1 MVRYGLQLLLV
12 SRVSVACFLRCVC
25 PSPSMLLFFLMDLV
39 CLFPCDAL
47 YANALASDG
56 LCHVALLCAL
66 LAAASCNACCVFL
79 VWGFQAGMGGGG
91 MKNIGGSTDQF
102 YRYKMPGL
110 QRKVC
115 GRGNGI
121 RTQLVNCALVARAL
135 HRPAGYVCKFFGCEL
150 GAQTKIDDREA
161 MYIVNGAHELDV
173 LEEILSRFVRLFVLC
188 SNCDLPE
195 TDLAV
200 DRKGIIKQVCK
211 ACGHAGTVDMT
222 HKLCTYI
229 ANNPPDGTVAAK
241 AKGRKKEDKNERRQR
256 KAREALEAQEEE
268 ATSKSKSRKDETPEE
283 RAARKAR
290 KAARKAAA
298 AQSHDGSGDGDDD
311 DEANVTGELP
321 TVEGMTLDDTA
332 PNVDVNPD
340 ELQWSVDTST
350 AAQEARMRE
359 LGSAAAI
366 LESGKTESS
375 ANGQGR
381 PAAPEASPPAP
392 TVPAVDVKQMVAP
405 EPVPVPVVEALKAVE
420 DAPRKEL
427 ASFVAKNETDPL
439 AVGAKALE
447 IYRQDP
453 VAAVSS
459 LLTVMVTPEYPAAT
473 QDVTRAVPVLQSIG
487 APLPSDAQKAACQ
500 FMDKLADSGAAKAV
514 PHVLKAFYDD
524 DLVEEEAMIGWS
536 VASSNPVA
544 RDAASPFIEWL
555 ENAEEESE

>member
-1 MVRYGLQLLLV
+1 M
-12 SRVSVACFLRCVC
+12 
-25 PSPSMLLFFLMDLV
+25 
-39 CLFPCDAL
+39 
-47 YANALASDG
+47 
-56 LCHVALLCAL
+56 
-66 LAAASCNACCVFL
+66 
-79 VWGFQAGMGGGG
+79 AGMGGGG

-256 KAREALEAQEEE
+256 KAREAQEAQEEE
-268 ATSKSKSRKDETPEE
+268 AASKSKSRKDETPQE

-332 PNVDVNPD
+332 PVVDVNPD

-366 LESGKTESS
+366 LESGKTES
-375 ANGQGR
+375 ATNGQNR
-381 PAAPEASPPAP
+381 TPAPESAPPAP
-392 TVPAVDVKQMVAP
+392 AVPALEVKQVVAP

-420 DAPRKEL
+420 DAPRTEL
-427 ASFVAKNETDPL
+427 ASFVAKNEADPL

-453 VAAVSS
+453 AAAVSS

-473 QDVTRAVPVLQSIG
+473 LDVTRAVPVLQAIG
-487 APLPSDAQKAACQ
+487 APLPSEAQEAACQ
-500 FMDKLADSGAAKAV
+500 FMDKLADSSAAEAV
-514 PHVLKAFYDD
+514 PHVLKAFYDN
-524 DLVEEEAMIGWS
+524 DLVEEEAMFGWS
-536 VASSNPVA
+536 AASSNPVA
-544 RDAASPFIEWL
+544 RNAASPFIEWL

>member
-1 MVRYGLQLLLV
+1 M
-12 SRVSVACFLRCVC
+12 
-25 PSPSMLLFFLMDLV
+25 
-39 CLFPCDAL
+39 
-47 YANALASDG
+47 
-56 LCHVALLCAL
+56 
-66 LAAASCNACCVFL
+66 
-79 VWGFQAGMGGGG
+79 AGMGGGG

-121 RTQLVNCALVARAL
+121 KTQLVNCAMVARAL

-150 GAQTKIDDREA
+150 GAQTKIDDNTS

-173 LEEILSRFVRLFVLC
+173 LEEILARFVRMFVLC

-195 TDLAV
+195 TDLTV
-200 DRKGIIKQVCK
+200 DRKGTIKQVCK
-211 ACGHAGTVDMT
+211 ACGCNAMVDMT

-229 ANNPPDGTVAAK
+229 ANNPPDGTAAAK
-241 AKGRKKEDKNERRQR
+241 AKGRKKESQKERRLR
-256 KAREALEAQEEE
+256 KAREAEEE
-268 ATSKSKSRKDETPEE
+268 DAAASKSKSRKDETPEE

-290 KAARKAAA
+290 RAARKAAA

-321 TVEGMTLDDTA
+321 TVEGMTLDDAA
-332 PNVDVNPD
+332 PAGNVDPD
-340 ELQWSVDTST
+340 ELEWSVDTSA

-366 LESGKTESS
+366 LESGKTEAT
-375 ANGQGR
+375 ANGNHVEVPAP
-381 PAAPEASPPAP
+381 PAAPA
-392 TVPAVDVKQMVAP
+392 VPALEVKQMESVP
-405 EPVPVPVVEALKAVE
+405 EPVSQPGPVPVAEVIKAVE
-420 DAPRKEL
+420 DGPRKEL
-427 ASFVAKNETDPL
+427 ATFVSVEADPL

-447 IYRQDP
+447 IYSQDSA
-453 VAAVSS
+453 AAVSS
-459 LLTVMVTPEYPAAT
+459 VLAVMVTPEYPTAT
-473 QDVTRAVPVLQSIG
+473 QDVARAVPVLQSIG
-487 APLPSDAQKAACQ
+487 APLPTKAQLAACK
-500 FMDKLADSGAAKAV
+500 FMDELADSGAAEAV

-536 VASSNPVA
+536 VASKNAKA

-555 ENAEEESE
+555 ENAEEESD

>member
-1 MVRYGLQLLLV
+1 MLVRRNV
-12 SRVSVACFLRCVC
+12 SC
-25 PSPSMLLFFLMDLV
+25 
-39 CLFPCDAL
+39 
-47 YANALASDG
+47 ANATSG
-56 LCHVALLCAL
+56 LCRVAL
-66 LAAASCNACCVFL
+66 AAVSL
-79 VWGFQAGMGGGG
+79 VMLVVCIWGFQAGMGGGG

-256 KAREALEAQEEE
+256 KAREAQVAQEEE
-268 ATSKSKSRKDETPEE
+268 AASKSKSRKDENPEE

-298 AQSHDGSGDGDDD
+298 VRSHDGSGDGDED

-340 ELQWSVDTST
+340 DLQWSVDTST

-366 LESGKTESS
+366 LESGKTESAS
-375 ANGQGR
+375 NEQSR
-381 PAAPEASPPAP
+381 TAAPELSPPTPA
-392 TVPAVDVKQMVAP
+392 VPALEAKQMVAP

-420 DAPRKEL
+420 DAPRTEL
-427 ASFVAKNETDPL
+427 ASFLAKNEADPL

-453 VAAVSS
+453 AAAVSS
-459 LLTVMVTPEYPAAT
+459 VLAVMVTPEYPAAT
-473 QDVTRAVPVLQSIG
+473 QDVTRAVPVLQVIG
-487 APLPSDAQKAACQ
+487 APLPPDAQKAACE
-500 FMDKLADSGAAKAV
+500 FMDELADSGAADAV
-514 PHVLKAFYDD
+514 PHLLKSFYDN
-524 DLVEEEAMIGWS
+524 DLVEEESMIGWS

-544 RDAASPFIEWL
+544 CKAASPFIEWL

>member
-1 MVRYGLQLLLV
+1 
-12 SRVSVACFLRCVC
+12 
-25 PSPSMLLFFLMDLV
+25 
-39 CLFPCDAL
+39 
-47 YANALASDG
+47 
-56 LCHVALLCAL
+56 
-66 LAAASCNACCVFL
+66 
-79 VWGFQAGMGGGG
+79 MGGGG

-150 GAQTKIDDREA
+150 GAQTKIDDRDA

-173 LEEILSRFVRLFVLC
+173 LEDILSRFVRLFVLC

-211 ACGHAGTVDMT
+211 ACGHSGTVDMT

-229 ANNPPDGTVAAK
+229 ANNPPDGTAAAK

-256 KAREALEAQEEE
+256 KAREAQEEE
-268 ATSKSKSRKDETPEE
+268 AALKSKSKKDETPEE

-290 KAARKAAA
+290 RAARKAAA
-298 AQSHDGSGDGDDD
+298 VQSHDGSGDGDDD
-311 DEANVTGELP
+311 DDDANVTGELP
-321 TVEGMTLDDTA
+321 TVEGMTLDDSA
-332 PNVDVNPD
+332 PAADVDPD
-340 ELQWSVDTST
+340 ELQWSVDTSS
-350 AAQEARMRE
+350 AAQEARMLE

-366 LESGKTESS
+366 LESGKTEIS
-375 ANGQGR
+375 ANGNSR
-381 PAAPEASPPAP
+381 PAAAASPPPAP
-392 TVPAVDVKQMVAP
+392 VVPALEVKQMAAP

-447 IYRQDP
+447 IYSQDSA
-453 VAAVSS
+453 AAVSS
-459 LLTVMVTPEYPAAT
+459 LLTVMVKPEYPAAT
-473 QDVTRAVPVLQSIG
+473 QDVTRAVPVLQAIG
-487 APLPSDAQKAACQ
+487 APLPTEAQKAACK
-500 FMDKLADSGAAKAV
+500 FMDKLADAGAAKAV

-536 VASSNPVA
+536 VASSNTAA

-555 ENAEEESE
+555 ENAEEESD